1 MHIWVKRGMQ
11 TALVSGGL
19 FVLGTGVASAAE
31 SPDAPA
37 NPIDAGVTVPID
49 IGDNV
54 LGTPAGQTKLPGYQG
69 EVSTKT
75 LTNPLQQAL
84 KPKTSSAAKPAT
96 SAAPA
101 AAKPTQ
107 KTAAK
112 AAPSK
117 AAPPSDPLRGNRANA
132 ELAVPVQIAGNA
144 FAAGGPAEV
153 DGSNHHQTYRND
165 HDITTSGA
173 GTPLGGNVVDARWA
187 VPVQFANNAISWAGA
202 ARTKGGRAEQTTST
216 TGSDTTDGRG
226 GTGSGNVLAGQ
237 WATPL
242 QVTGNAASWG
252 GSAQTTDSQAHN
264 TTSSG
269 GPISSAGKDG
279 TLAGNVGAAPL
290 AFPWE
295 FNGNAPT
302 WGGVSTVDSSD
313 TTDTVTAGGTKEGIN
328 HIPSYV
334 QTNGDRGTGSG
345 NIVQPQGAGIAN
357 VASVAAAWAGK
368 SSTGGVHGSPL
379 PDPVPLP
386 GYPFPTGNPLTGGIN
401 PAAPTPTGQPTR
413 PDGSPLWPVPIPSP
427 QPVSPAHAPKSASSS
442 KSTVTSGGFS
452 STSAKDGTG
461 SGNIADAPLAVPAE
475 VFGVAGNWGLESY
488 AGHDNT
494 SDVKSGS
501 GTYSNGNG
509 GKLSGNL
516 VSEPVAASPDVF
528 GSGASWIGNSYGQAT
543 NTKNVQAGGYD
554 GTQGNNSEG
563 SGNIVT
569 APAALPAEVFG
580 VGGSW
585 IGQGVG
591 VADEHKKVTAG
602 GDGNTNDDN
611 GKLSSNVIAAP
622 LSAPTQVFGV
632 GAAWIG
638 RGVGE
643 ASNHTDSKAGGDYHG
658 TGALGT
664 VAGNIAQAPISQ
676 VTQVDGD
683 GAAWGGYGQGV
694 SDNTTNSRAGGK
706 NLADGRGGT
715 LAGNVVN
722 APSAGTAGV
731 FGVAP
736 AWIGRVTGDAT
747 NNTTSTAGGDTHTA
761 GDRGQLAGDVVSA
774 EALPIAQ
781 VFGDS
786 AAWAGMVDGSAV
798 NHTRDTS
805 GGDITSSG
813 TGTSGVVQDVPTS
826 EVAQVFGDSAVW
838 GGVANAYGDNVT
850 HGNSGGHV
858 VTTGQHN
865 QTPVGAVGQTYG
877 VHPALLGQ
885 ATSIVPENV
894 TQVVDGDTPAQ
905 LDLPLSPSA
914 LPANG
919 IPTLPGLPG

>member
-413 PDGSPLWPVPIPSP
+413 PDGSPLWPVPI
-427 QPVSPAHAPKSASSS
+427 
-442 KSTVTSGGFS
+442 
-452 STSAKDGTG
+452 
-461 SGNIADAPLAVPAE
+461 
-475 VFGVAGNWGLESY
+475 
-488 AGHDNT
+488 
-494 SDVKSGS
+494 
-501 GTYSNGNG
+501 
-509 GKLSGNL
+509 
-516 VSEPVAASPDVF
+516 
-528 GSGASWIGNSYGQAT
+528 
-543 NTKNVQAGGYD
+543 
-554 GTQGNNSEG
+554 
-563 SGNIVT
+563 
-569 APAALPAEVFG
+569 
-580 VGGSW
+580 
-585 IGQGVG
+585 
-591 VADEHKKVTAG
+591 
-602 GDGNTNDDN
+602 
-611 GKLSSNVIAAP
+611 
-622 LSAPTQVFGV
+622 
-632 GAAWIG
+632 
-638 RGVGE
+638 
-643 ASNHTDSKAGGDYHG
+643 
-658 TGALGT
+658 
-664 VAGNIAQAPISQ
+664 
-676 VTQVDGD
+676 
-683 GAAWGGYGQGV
+683 
-694 SDNTTNSRAGGK
+694 
-706 NLADGRGGT
+706 
-715 LAGNVVN
+715 
-722 APSAGTAGV
+722 
-731 FGVAP
+731 
-736 AWIGRVTGDAT
+736 
-747 NNTTSTAGGDTHTA
+747 
-761 GDRGQLAGDVVSA
+761 
-774 EALPIAQ
+774 
-781 VFGDS
+781 
-786 AAWAGMVDGSAV
+786 
-798 NHTRDTS
+798 
-805 GGDITSSG
+805 
-813 TGTSGVVQDVPTS
+813 
-826 EVAQVFGDSAVW
+826 
-838 GGVANAYGDNVT
+838 
-850 HGNSGGHV
+850 
-858 VTTGQHN
+858 
-865 QTPVGAVGQTYG
+865 
-877 VHPALLGQ
+877 
-885 ATSIVPENV
+885 
-894 TQVVDGDTPAQ
+894 
-905 LDLPLSPSA
+905 
-914 LPANG
+914 
-919 IPTLPGLPG
+919 